1 MYMYIHPLSNT
12 YKRSIE
18 RFLSFITAN
27 SLVMGHG
34 SWVTQQARH
43 TPADVTTCVYT
54 VVRVHQLPDSNGVL
68 GSSSA
73 ATAARACVSPSC
85 APADDMVPYAC
96 AASGGASRRTCCV
109 SRSGS
114 VPIMTATRVSMSS
127 PQNAGRTV
135 SCEFAE
141 TATHKQILLV
151 VIQ

>member
-1 MYMYIHPLSNT
+1 MYMYINPLSNT
-12 YKRSIE
+12 YKISIE
-18 RFLSFITAN
+18 ASR
-27 SLVMGHG
+27 
-34 SWVTQQARH
+34 VTQQARH

-73 ATAARACVSPSC
+73 ATAARACGSPSC
-85 APADDMVPYAC
+85 VPADDDMVPYAC